1 MTAVLQRLP
10 VTLVDAFARQ
20 AGEGNRA
27 AVLPMPGQAGDRP
40 GDQPIPDGQ
49 LAALARELAEP
60 VTVFVWQTAA
70 DRARLRWFAP
80 SGELPSCGHGTLAA
94 AHLLLAGPGDDRP
107 GPERV
112 EFDTPLGVLRAD
124 RAGGDPRISMPLV
137 PTRPWQPDA
146 ELAALLG
153 VPVLEARRSDRHG
166 LVRVPDAAAV
176 RAVRPSLAALAA
188 ALDTVGLAV
197 TAAGEPP
204 YDVVSRWFVPRHDLE
219 DQATGTAH
227 CLLAGYWAD
236 RLGRT
241 RLRARQ
247 ASANGADLDLE
258 LCGGDVLLAGGAV
271 TVGRRDVE
279 PGWLR

>member
-10 VTLVDAFARQ
+10 VTLVDAFARR

-27 AVLPMPGQAGDRP
+27 AVLLMA
-40 GDQPIPDGQ
+40 DQPAGLSDDQ

-60 VTVFVWQTAA
+60 VTVFVWPTGP

-94 AHLLLAGPGDDRP
+94 AHLLVSGPDSSGPGQIS
-107 GPERV
+107 
-112 EFDTPLGVLRAD
+112 FDTPLGVLRAD

-137 PTRPWQPDA
+137 PTRPWQPDGVD
-146 ELAALLG
+146 LAGLLG

-176 RAVRPSLAALAA
+176 RAVRPDLAALAA

-197 TAAGEPP
+197 TAPGEPP
-204 YDVVSRWFVPRHDLE
+204 YDIVSRWFVARHGLE

-227 CLLAGYWAD
+227 CLLAGYWAE
-236 RLGRT
+236 RLGRD
-241 RLRARQ
+241 RLSARQ
-247 ASANGADLDLE
+247 ASANGADLTLQVQGNE
-258 LCGGDVLLAGGAV
+258 VLLAGGAV
-271 TVGRRDVE
+271 TVGQRGVE
-279 PGWLR
+279 PGWSR